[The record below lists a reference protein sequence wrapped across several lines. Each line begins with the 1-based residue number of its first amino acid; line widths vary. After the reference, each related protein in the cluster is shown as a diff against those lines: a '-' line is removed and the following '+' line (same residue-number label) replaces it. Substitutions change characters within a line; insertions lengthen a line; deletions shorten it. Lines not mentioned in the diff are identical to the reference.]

1 MNTVSV
7 YDAQGTSYSVEVPHG
22 APLYAVSDTLA
33 RILLLPAEHMIYYS
47 DTEERL
53 SRYEPVLRDCSVYL
67 RVRKNYP
74 NFLVFRRVQ
83 DLLYTDLDA
92 YESSPVQLRFIK
104 DVKEWDPLAV
114 ELEDAIVH
122 VDTASVVCSESTL
135 EALGIDFDP
144 SYTIRMFHMF

>member
-1 MNTVSV
+1 MNTVSA
-7 YDAQGTSYSVEVPHG
+7 YDAHGTCYSVEVPHG

-33 RILLLPAEHMIYYS
+33 RILLQPAEHMIYYS

-53 SRYEPVLRDCSVYL
+53 SRYQPVTTDCSVYM

-92 YESSPVQLRFIK
+92 YEANPVQLRFIR
-104 DVKEWDPLAV
+104 DVKQWDPLAV

-122 VDTASVVCSESTL
+122 VDTVSVVCSESIL

-144 SYTIRMFHMF
+144 TYTIRLCNLF